1 MSVVVGTVPSRTATP
16 KRRTRRLVVHHT
28 LRTPIMNTTLT
39 HTTRH
44 DHPPHEAA
52 TEHVLHEPHAARRLS
67 FVDRAALHLGMALIR
82 WGRRPGRELARH
94 ERLANSFELG
104 LLQREREALRRE
116 LERERAL
123 SMEHALIRVR

>member
-1 MSVVVGTVPSRTATP
+1 
-16 KRRTRRLVVHHT
+16 
-28 LRTPIMNTTLT
+28 MNTTLT
-39 HTTRH
+39 PTTRH
-44 DHPPHEAA
+44 EHPPQQVT
-52 TEHVLHEPHAARRLS
+52 TEHALHQPHATRRLS

-104 LLQREREALRRE
+104 LLHREREAMRRE
-116 LERERAL
+116 LERERAI

>member
-1 MSVVVGTVPSRTATP
+1 
-16 KRRTRRLVVHHT
+16 
-28 LRTPIMNTTLT
+28 MNTTLT
-39 HTTRH
+39 PATRH
-44 DHPPHEAA
+44 DHPPHEA
-52 TEHVLHEPHAARRLS
+52 TTLHEASTLLVPRRLS

>member
-1 MSVVVGTVPSRTATP
+1 
-16 KRRTRRLVVHHT
+16 
-28 LRTPIMNTTLT
+28 
-39 HTTRH
+39 
-44 DHPPHEAA
+44 
-52 TEHVLHEPHAARRLS
+52 
-67 FVDRAALHLGMALIR
+67 MALIR

>member
-1 MSVVVGTVPSRTATP
+1 
-16 KRRTRRLVVHHT
+16 
-28 LRTPIMNTTLT
+28 MNTTLT

-44 DHPPHEAA
+44 EHPPHEEA
-52 TEHVLHEPHAARRLS
+52 VQHALQPRRLS

-104 LLQREREALRRE
+104 LLHRERQALRRQLE
-116 LERERAL
+116 LERARA
-123 SMEHALIRVR
+123 MEHALIRVR

>member
-1 MSVVVGTVPSRTATP
+1 
-16 KRRTRRLVVHHT
+16 
-28 LRTPIMNTTLT
+28 MNTTLT
-39 HTTRH
+39 PTTRH
-44 DHPPHEAA
+44 DHPPHEAS
-52 TEHVLHEPHAARRLS
+52 TEHLS
-67 FVDRAALHLGMALIR
+67 LVPRGLGLIDRAALHLGMALIR

-116 LERERAL
+116 LERERAR